1 MEALVSGWARAMN
14 KGFAMLDRYGAS
26 PARKVEAGLTG
37 VRDVRWPG
45 QWQTESP
52 PAPKD
57 RCVAVRQ
64 NRDWSE
70 EARLGFLTDAY
81 KRCAICTASLAR
93 RLRIRG
99 NCSRTDYDR
108 AKVSNGSML

>member
-1 MEALVSGWARAMN
+1 MD

-26 PARKVEAGLTG
+26 PVRKVEAGLTG

-52 PAPKD
+52 PARKD

-81 KRCAICTASLAR
+81 NKVRDLY
-93 RLRIRG
+93 G
-99 NCSRTDYDR
+99 FPR
-108 AKVSNGSML
+108 AAPEDTRKLLSN